1 MSRRDAGHF
10 YQLFDKLWKFMIMI
24 IAYMVPPYGI
34 KWERRRRKNI
44 FIFVNRFPSWYANN
58 VPAWRKGW
66 IFLGNNIVPVIDLHS
81 RSYLDK
87 SKFFIRTSIFKKM
100 CHLQLHSSF
109 TKCIF
114 RQMSRRDA
122 DDEFI
127 WEII

>member
-44 FIFVNRFPSWYANN
+44 F
-58 VPAWRKGW
+58 
-66 IFLGNNIVPVIDLHS
+66 FL
-81 RSYLDK
+81 YLLTD
-87 SKFFIRTSIFKKM
+87 SHHDMQI
-100 CHLQLHSSF
+100 
-109 TKCIF
+109 
-114 RQMSRRDA
+114 MSRRDA
-122 DDEFI
+122 KDEFF